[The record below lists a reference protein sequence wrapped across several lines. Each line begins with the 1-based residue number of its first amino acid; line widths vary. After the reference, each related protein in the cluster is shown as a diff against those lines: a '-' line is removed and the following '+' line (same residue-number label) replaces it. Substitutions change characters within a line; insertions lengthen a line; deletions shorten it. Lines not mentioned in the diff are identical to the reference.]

1 MTIHK
6 RTLIDYTL
14 LVIFIAIS
22 GIPYISYPNLLI
34 PIFLIFIVIFTLRK
48 KMYDK
53 KFLIFFYLLIL
64 ITLIQTYFFTYFP
77 IQTIVGLLLRV
88 LIAYL
93 IVILLDDKFIP
104 YYINTMYIFSI
115 ISLVVYIPITIYPPL
130 RDILLNN
137 VVPLF
142 DIFNFSSSVHKT
154 MLFYNFYHSESFRNS
169 GPIWEPGAF
178 AGYLL
183 LAFIFNYYTNH
194 EGQRKKGIVLL
205 VTIFTTLSTTAY
217 LALFIFL
224 FFIYYKKFKNILL
237 KIMAVFIILFSGS
250 YIFLNVGFLGAKIE
264 SQLLRAKNVDP
275 YLEDTNTQR
284 FLNILRDVKDF
295 EGHEIFGRGTNP
307 YTRYSYDPENQIR
320 TVGLTDILVKF
331 GIPFFLLMMFLLY
344 RSIQLFLINC
354 NQYNIVNTLGIYF
367 SILMLLMSEVYFN
380 YPLFWSLLFL
390 PFIYPQKRVT

>member
-1 MTIHK
+1 MTIYK
-6 RTLIDYTL
+6 QTLIDYIL

-22 GIPYISYPNLLI
+22 GVPYISSPNLLI
-34 PIFLIFIVIFTLRK
+34 PIFLIFMLIFTLRR

-53 KFLIFFYLLIL
+53 KFLIFIYLLIL
-64 ITLIQTYFFTYFP
+64 VTLIQIYFFAYFP
-77 IQTIVGLLLRV
+77 VQTIIGLLLRV
-88 LIAYL
+88 SIAYL
-93 IVILLDDKFIP
+93 IIILLDNKFIP
-104 YYINTMYIFSI
+104 YYINMMYVFSI

-154 MLFYNFYHSESFRNS
+154 MLLYNFNHSENFRNS

-183 LAFIFNYYTNH
+183 LAFIFNYYSVDK
-194 EGQRKKGIVLL
+194 EKRKKGTIIL

-237 KIMAVFIILFSGS
+237 KMMAVFIILFSGA

-295 EGHEIFGRGTNP
+295 QGYEIFGRGTNP
-307 YTRYSYDPENQIR
+307 HTRYSYDPDNQIR

-331 GIPFFLLMMFLLY
+331 GIPFFLLMMFFLY
-344 RSIQLFLINC
+344 RSIQLFLINY